1 MKLVQG
7 GKKAPDINDQDWKF
21 IKSSLKQCIATHFIT
36 ESERKEILNFLE
48 TTEEADL
55 SVRGLMTGS
64 QSVTSFI
71 LSLLQAA
78 NVQRDSKK

>member
-1 MKLVQG
+1 MSLSF
-7 GKKAPDINDQDWKF
+7 DNNDQDWKF
-21 IKSSLKQCIATHFIT
+21 IKNSLKQCIAMRFIT
-36 ESERKEILNFLE
+36 EYEKKEILNFLE

-55 SVRGLMTGS
+55 AVRGLMAGS

-78 NVQRDSKK
+78 HAQRDSKK